1 VIAALALGLLYG
13 SAVMRARPWPRAR
26 TAAFGLGLVALAAA
40 LQMPDR
46 ALPQHMAQHMLLVVV
61 AAPLLVLGAPHVL
74 ALRALRGEARVC
86 AARLFRNRLVASPAV
101 AFSCFTAVLLGT
113 HLTPFFDYAEAH
125 PLAHGGEHVLLL
137 SAAILFWIPV
147 LGAAP
152 ARRLGTLAAV
162 GYLFAA
168 MAPMGAIGASW
179 GGEAGAI
186 MWVGGGYALL
196 AGVLAAVWTGLAS
209 EERRQRARETYGR

>member
-1 VIAALALGLLYG
+1 VIAALALALLYG
-13 SAVMRARPWPRAR
+13 LALTRARPWPRAR
-26 TAAFGLGLVALAAA
+26 TASFALGSVSLAVA
-40 LQMPDR
+40 LQMPDG
-46 ALPQHMAQHMLLVVV
+46 ALAEHMAQHMLLVVV

-74 ALRALRGEARVC
+74 ALRALRGEARAS
-86 AARLFRNRLVASPAV
+86 AARLFRNRLLASPAL
-101 AFSCFTAVLLGT
+101 AFSCFTAALIGT
-113 HLTPFFDYAEAH
+113 HLTPFFDYASAH
-125 PLAHGGEHVLLL
+125 PLVHGSEHVLLL

-147 LGAAP
+147 LAAAP

-196 AGVLAAVWTGLAS
+196 GGVLVAVWMGLAG

>member
-1 VIAALALGLLYG
+1 VIAALALALLYG
-13 SAVMRARPWPRAR
+13 FAVTRARPWPRSR
-26 TAAFGLGLVALAAA
+26 TSAFGLGLVALAVA
-40 LQMPDR
+40 LQMPD
-46 ALPQHMAQHMLLVVV
+46 ATLPAHMAQHMLLVVV

-74 ALRALRGEARVC
+74 ALRALRGDARASVARV
-86 AARLFRNRLVASPAV
+86 FRNRLLASPAI
-101 AFSCFTAVLLGT
+101 AFACFTAVLLGT
-113 HLTPFFDYAEAH
+113 HLTPFFDYASAH
-125 PLAHGGEHVLLL
+125 PLVHGSEHVLLL

-147 LGAAP
+147 LAAAP
-152 ARRLGTLAAV
+152 ARRLGSLAAV

-196 AGVLAAVWTGLAS
+196 ASVLVAVWTGLAG